1 MWYIGVHSNCGS
13 VYLSLLSSSQRL
25 LPAGKAVVF
34 QLLYVRSVYRFS
46 VDKDHLVVTDVSD
59 DDGGTYTC
67 AANTTLDSVSAS
79 AVLRVVG
86 KSKAKHSQVICI
98 RSWRTFQV
106 LNICLLLFQNCKGG
120 CFRRQ
125 FPYKYALW
133 QNGGC
138 SYKQHFLRKLRK

>member
-1 MWYIGVHSNCGS
+1 M
-13 VYLSLLSSSQRL
+13 
-25 LPAGKAVVF
+25 PAGKAVVF

-86 KSKAKHSQVICI
+86 KSKTNTVRSSILGVEEHSRC
-98 RSWRTFQV
+98 
-106 LNICLLLFQNCKGG
+106 
-120 CFRRQ
+120 
-125 FPYKYALW
+125 
-133 QNGGC
+133 
-138 SYKQHFLRKLRK
+138 